1 MASES
6 IDGDA
11 AGADGGGAVDLLI
24 SIARWRLEEQ
34 ISRVRSLDTK
44 VTATFTLNAAV
55 VALFGAAL
63 ALSPG
68 ALAYHVWALFAS
80 VLALFIVSLGYAY
93 RALRRR
99 DWRMRPNLAALDAL
113 IEQAAAEQVK
123 IWTAREIMLSIEDN
137 ERLLVGKDA
146 STRRAI
152 AFAIAD
158 VVLIGA
164 TALAVTSPFG

>member
-6 IDGDA
+6 MDEDA
-11 AGADGGGAVDLLI
+11 ASADGGAVDLLI

-34 ISRVRSLDTK
+34 LNRVSSLDTK

-63 ALSPG
+63 ALAPG

-80 VLALFIVSLGYAY
+80 VLTLFIVSLGFAY
-93 RALRRR
+93 RALQRR
-99 DWRMRPNLAALDAL
+99 DWRMRPNLARLDAL
-113 IEQAAAEQVK
+113 IEQATAEQVK

-137 ERLLVGKDA
+137 ERLLVGKDT
-146 STRRAI
+146 STRQAI
-152 AFAIAD
+152 ASAIAD

-164 TALAVTSPFG
+164 TALAATSPFG